1 MSAKQYE
8 VTLTATERA
17 HLERAA
23 RSNKRSR
30 RERVRARLLLGVDSA
45 GGREGWS
52 DAQASQCTGAS
63 LNTVARVRQRFAGQ
77 GCLRALRH
85 AQQPRRKARRL
96 DGAAEAHLVAL
107 VCSAPPKGRKC
118 WSLHLLADRLVQAG
132 YTDSLSHETVRQTLK
147 KMRLTP
153 G

>member
-1 MSAKQYE
+1 MSAKQY
-8 VTLTATERA
+8 VVSLTATERA
-17 HLERAA
+17 QLERAA

-30 RERVRARLLLGVDSA
+30 RERVRARVLLGVDSA
-45 GGREGWS
+45 GGQGGWT
-52 DAQASQCTGAS
+52 DAQASARTGAS

-77 GCLRALRH
+77 GCLGALHH
-85 AQQPRRKARRL
+85 AEQPRRKARRL

-107 VCSAPPKGRKC
+107 VCSAPPEGRKC

-147 KMRLTP
+147 KMRLSP